1 MFTKMK
7 KKRRTF
13 SDGAKNHR
21 LQISNNNSYPASG
34 SKQYKNKNK
43 NKQTISITQM
53 ALKNGMDLKIN
64 TKGVC
69 T

>member
-1 MFTKMK
+1 ME
-7 KKRRTF
+7 RRIIVYKSAITTP
-13 SDGAKNHR
+13 
-21 LQISNNNSYPASG
+21 YPASG

-53 ALKNGMDLKIN
+53 ALKNGMVLKIN